1 MSMQQDVGALA
12 DELERA
18 LGERPVASEELHRAC
33 EQLREGFRSGDW
45 RYDLLAACTRTD
57 PRSLPDDDMELWL
70 TLARGVVRPTADPP
84 HPADDDEA
92 YADWHALT
100 AADWFGAALE
110 LTRQGPGAP
119 ADAEALA
126 TYAATS
132 SVARELR
139 GHSVAFDTLAPRF
152 RPADV
157 MWRALRAIDSDAR
170 LTELGAWG
178 IPAALVSAWRRAQ
191 A

>member
-1 MSMQQDVGALA
+1 MSMQQDAGALA
-12 DELERA
+12 GELEQA
-18 LGERPVASEELHRAC
+18 LGGRAVPTAELHAAC
-33 EQLREGFRSGDW
+33 EQLRAGFGSGDW

-57 PRSLPDDDMELWL
+57 PRSLPSDDMELWL

-92 YADWHALT
+92 YADWHALST
-100 AADWFGAALE
+100 ADWFGAAVE
-110 LTRQGPGAP
+110 LARRGPGAP

-132 SVARELR
+132 PIARELR

-157 MWRALRAIDSDAR
+157 MWRALGAIDTDAK